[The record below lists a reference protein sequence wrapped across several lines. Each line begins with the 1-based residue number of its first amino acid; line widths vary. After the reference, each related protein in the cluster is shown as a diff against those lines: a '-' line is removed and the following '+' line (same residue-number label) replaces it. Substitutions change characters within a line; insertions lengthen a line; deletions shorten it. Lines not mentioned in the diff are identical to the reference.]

1 MAHHGPFFSAMLKTR
16 IILVAACAIAVWLI
30 FLLPKSVVENE
41 AEMQKPMPTA
51 GDALHTQGN
60 PEVLF
65 AIRQLKAKLA
75 VEAEKRN
82 SAIFADSLAGLYKK
96 ATLFDSAALFAEQA
110 NSFFESPER
119 TLKAGEAYF
128 EAFTFAME
136 QSKRKEL
143 AMKSRALFEKVL
155 QQNANNLDIKTK
167 MALTYFG
174 TGEPPMQGV
183 NLLREVLTQDPKFK
197 PALFNMG
204 MLSVQSG
211 QYGKAIEWLNQLLAI
226 SPDDVQGRLLLGVAY
241 VNQGDKEKAREQFEQ
256 VKKLDSDPAVQ
267 QQADSYLKDL
277 K

>member
-16 IILVAACAIAVWLI
+16 IILFSACALAVWLI
-30 FLLPKSVVENE
+30 FLLPKSVVEND
-41 AEMQKPMPTA
+41 AEMQKPAPTI
-51 GDALHTQGN
+51 GDDLHTQAN
-60 PEVLF
+60 PQVLF

-75 VEAEKRN
+75 KEPEKRN

-110 NSFFESPER
+110 NSFFESPES

-143 AMKSRALFEKVL
+143 AQKTRSFFEKVI
-155 QQNANNLDIKTK
+155 QQNANNLDAKTK

-183 NLLREVLTQDPKFK
+183 SLLREVLAQDPKFK

-211 QYGKAIEWLNQLLAI
+211 QYGKAIEWLNQLLDV
-226 SPDDVQGRLLLGVAY
+226 SPDDVQGHLLLGVAY
-241 VNQGDKEKAREQFEQ
+241 TNQGDKEKAREQFEL

-277 K
+277 Q

>member
-1 MAHHGPFFSAMLKTR
+1 MLKTR
-16 IILVAACAIAVWLI
+16 IILVAACALAVWLI

-51 GDALHTQGN
+51 GDDMHTQGN
-60 PEVLF
+60 PEVLV
-65 AIRQLKAKLA
+65 AIGQLKAKLA

-143 AMKSRALFEKVL
+143 AMKSRAFFEKVL
-155 QQNANNLDIKTK
+155 QQNANNLDVKTK

-183 NLLREVLTQDPKFK
+183 SLLREVLAQDPKFK

-267 QQADSYLKDL
+267 QQADAYLKDL
-277 K
+277 Q